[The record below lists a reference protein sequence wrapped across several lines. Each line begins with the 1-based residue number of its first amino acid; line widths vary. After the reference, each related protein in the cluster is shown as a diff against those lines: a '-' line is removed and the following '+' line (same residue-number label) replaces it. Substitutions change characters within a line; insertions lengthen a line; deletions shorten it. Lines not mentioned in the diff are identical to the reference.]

1 MKNIGE
7 DMNENNFVLIDGK
20 ATSKSIKDE
29 LKIKTDELIKSGTRP
44 GLAVLLVGEDPA
56 SGVYV
61 RSKEKS
67 CLALGFHSVVERW
80 EAESTEE
87 KVLEQVEK
95 WNHDDEIHG
104 ILVQLPLPKH
114 IDEEKVLLSINP
126 EKDVDGFH
134 PVNLGKLMLG
144 IEGHQP
150 CTPKGIVELLARYDI
165 ETSGKHCV
173 VVGRSNIVGKPI
185 TNLMY
190 QKSSHANCI
199 VTICHSA
206 ASDLSY
212 FTKQADI
219 LIAAIGRAEM
229 ITGDMVKDGVV
240 IADVGIN
247 RVDDESR
254 ERGYRLCGDVDFD
267 SVKQKC
273 SAITPV
279 PGGVGPMTIAM
290 LMQNTYDSAS
300 RVSNP

>member
-1 MKNIGE
+1 
-7 DMNENNFVLIDGK
+7 MNDRKFILLDGK
-20 ATSKSIKDE
+20 ASSAAIKEE
-29 LKIKTDELIKSGTRP
+29 LKIKTEALISSGTRP
-44 GLAVLLVGEDPA
+44 GLAVLLLGEDPA
-56 SGVYV
+56 SSVYV

-67 CLALGFHSVVERW
+67 CKALGFHSVVQRW
-80 EAESTEE
+80 AAESSEE
-87 KVLEQVEK
+87 KILEQVEK
-95 WNHDDEIHG
+95 WNSDDKIHG

-114 IDEEKVLLSINP
+114 INEEKVLLSISP
-126 EKDVDGFH
+126 DKDVDGFH

-144 IEGHQP
+144 IEAHQP
-150 CTPKGIVELLARYDI
+150 CTPKGIVELLARYNI

-190 QKSSHANCI
+190 QKSQHANCI

-206 ASDLSY
+206 TSDLSY

-219 LIAAIGRAEM
+219 LIAAIGRPEM
-229 ITGDMVKDGVV
+229 IGSDMVKDGVV
-240 IADVGIN
+240 VIDVGIN
-247 RVDDESR
+247 RVDDVSR

-267 SVKQKC
+267 SVSKKS

-290 LMQNTYDSAS
+290 LMQNTYESAMRFS
-300 RVSNP
+300 KI